1 MRLVSTSMLRQDMV
15 LARSVYHRDCLILK
29 AGQKDLKR
37 FVNNLHNM
45 GIEYVYIED
54 NKSDGIEI
62 PDAVSEQTR
71 VKCKKILRETLD
83 EFVKKSTLD
92 IEGVCD
98 VVDDIIDDIIT
109 NKDVQVSLN
118 DISAT
123 DDYTFSH
130 SVSTT
135 VYSLLLAKQLEYNTS
150 MLKKLAA
157 GTMLHDMG
165 KVLLDKTI
173 LFKKTQLTAE
183 EFEYVKQHTVLGYQS
198 LKRCTRITELSKIIS
213 LLHHERMDGS
223 GYPRGVEA
231 GNLHEFARIV
241 AIADVYDALTT
252 DRCYRKKWSNEKAV
266 NYLIEYSGTKFDTQ
280 LVGKFIQQIAIYPNG
295 SMVRLSDRNYGI
307 IKAQN
312 RSTPLRPIVRVV
324 ADENGNDIPMYEID
338 LMKDLSITII
348 ESEVEIVNQKSPFEV
363 DK

>member
-15 LARSVYHRDCLILK
+15 LAKSVYHKDCLILR
-29 AGQKDLKR
+29 AGQKDLGR
-37 FVNNLHNM
+37 FVNNLNNM

-62 PDAVSEQTR
+62 PDAISEKTR
-71 VKCKKILRETLD
+71 IKCKKVLR
-83 EFVKKSTLD
+83 STLNDFGKNSTLEVEGLFDTVND
-92 IEGVCD
+92 IVNE
-98 VVDDIIDDIIT
+98 ILY

-135 VYSLLLAKQLEYNTS
+135 VYSLLLAKELGYSRS
-150 MLKKLAA
+150 MLQKLAA

-165 KVLLDKTI
+165 KVLLDKSV
-173 LFKKTQLTAE
+173 LFKRDQLTPE
-183 EFEYVKQHTVLGYQS
+183 EFEYIKQHTVFGYQA
-198 LKRCTRITELSKIIS
+198 LKRCTSITELSRIIS

-223 GYPRGVEA
+223 GYPRGVKA

-266 NYLIEYSGTKFDTQ
+266 NYLIECSGSKFDTQ
-280 LVGKFIQQIAIYPNG
+280 LVAQFIQQIAIYPNG
-295 SMVRLSDRNYGI
+295 SMVRLSDMTYGV
-307 IKAQN
+307 IKNQN
-312 RSTPLRPIVRVV
+312 RSMPLRPVVRVV
-324 ADENGNDIPMYEID
+324 SDQYGNDIDIYEID

-348 ESEVEIVNQKSPFEV
+348 ESELEILDKKSRFEI